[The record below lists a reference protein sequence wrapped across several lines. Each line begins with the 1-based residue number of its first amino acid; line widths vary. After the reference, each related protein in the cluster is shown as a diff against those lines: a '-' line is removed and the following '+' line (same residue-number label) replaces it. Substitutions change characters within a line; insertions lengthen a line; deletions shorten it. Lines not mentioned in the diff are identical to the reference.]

1 METAALYHRPDSEM
15 AYLRD
20 HDHFQIRLRAKHAD
34 LAKVEL
40 LYGDP
45 YGSKVNEKDEGS
57 WDYQLVS
64 MERRYQTTD
73 HDYWVAEVSLPL
85 RRLQYAFHVYG
96 SDGQEYLYDDRRIYR
111 YSASEIDRLA
121 CFRMPYLHE
130 VDRIDPP
137 AWVKETVWY
146 QIFPERFANGD
157 RTNDPAGTLKWGS
170 VPPTAANFFG
180 GDLQG
185 IIDHLDYLQELEING
200 LYLCPIFTAHS
211 NHKYDTIDYF
221 NIDPAFGD
229 KETFKELV
237 DQAHARGMRV
247 MLDAVF
253 NHMGDFSMQWQDVQK
268 YGEKSR
274 FAKWFHIH
282 DFPVGYD
289 QTDNDEFAE
298 NLNYDVFA
306 NTPHMPKI
314 NTADPEARKYLL
326 DVATYWIEQFD
337 IDAWRLDVAN
347 EIDHEFWRDFY
358 QQTHALKADFYVLG
372 EVWHSAQEW
381 VGHPEFDAVMN
392 YAYTEPIIS
401 HFVAKEV
408 TATEMEDQLQDQLM
422 LYRDQTDQVMFN
434 ALDTHDTARLLT
446 LCAGDQDLERQTLAM
461 LFTQMGAPCLYYGTE
476 VGMAGGP
483 DPDCRQCMVWDKAQ
497 QDLTMFKF
505 TQQLIQLRQKYQ
517 AVWSMGNLVFDREQA
532 QQDVVSFTRA
542 TATQQIKCRFNTG
555 TETIG
560 YQLANDEQVLL
571 DQNTTSDQQLQP
583 NGFLITLT
591 NSK

>member
-1 METAALYHRPDSEM
+1 MEISALYHRPDSEM

-20 HDHFQIRLRAKHAD
+20 KDHFQIRLRSKRAD
-34 LAKVEL
+34 LTQVEL

-45 YGSKVNEKDEGS
+45 YGTKINEKDEGVWEHQS
-57 WDYQLVS
+57 LEMKCV
-64 MERRYQTTD
+64 YQTAE
-73 HDYWVAEVSLPL
+73 HDYWIAEVSMPL

-96 SDGQEYLYDDRRIYR
+96 TDGQEFLYDDRRTYR
-111 YSASEIDRLA
+111 YSESGLERLS
-121 CFRMPYLHE
+121 CFRMPYFHDN
-130 VDRIDPP
+130 DRIKPP
-137 AWVKETVWY
+137 DWVERTVWY

-157 RTNDPAGTLKWGS
+157 TANDPTGTLKWGS
-170 VPPTAANFFG
+170 VAPTPENFFG

-185 IIDHLDYLQELEING
+185 IIDHLDYIQELGING

-253 NHMGDFSMQWQDVQK
+253 NHMGDFSMQWQDVVK
-268 YGEKSR
+268 YGEKSH

-282 DFPVGYD
+282 DFPISYE
-289 QTDNDEFAE
+289 QTADYEFAK

-314 NTADPEARKYLL
+314 NTTDPKAKEYLL
-326 DVATYWIEQFD
+326 EVATYWIEQFD

-358 QQTHALKADFYVLG
+358 ERTHALKKDFYILG

-381 VGHPEFDAVMN
+381 VGHHEFDAVMN
-392 YAYTEPIIS
+392 YSYTEPIID
-401 HFVAKEV
+401 HFVKKQL
-408 TATEMEDQLQDQLM
+408 TAVEMESMLQEQLM
-422 LYRDQTDQVMFN
+422 LYRDQTNQVMFN

-446 LCAGDQDLERQTLAM
+446 LCRGNKNLERQTIAFM
-461 LFTQMGAPCLYYGTE
+461 FTQIGAPCLYYGTE
-476 VGMAGGP
+476 VGMDGGP
-483 DPDCRQCMVWDKAQ
+483 DPDCRKCMVWDKNYQDQEMFTFVQNLIKLRKKYQQVWTNGSLKFDQQAAQ
-497 QDLTMFKF
+497 TNLIKF
-505 TQQLIQLRQKYQ
+505 TRSYQ
-517 AVWSMGNLVFDREQA
+517 GV
-532 QQDVVSFTRA
+532 T
-542 TATQQIKCRFNTG
+542 IKCLFNTG
-555 TETIG
+555 SQAVTYTLG
-560 YQLANDEQVLL
+560 DKDQLLL
-571 DQNTTSDQQLQP
+571 KQKLTNKNQIEV
-583 NGFLITLT
+583 NGFVVALV
-591 NSK
+591 NEA